1 MGKTIVAKGIDV
13 SKHQET
19 IDWEK
24 VKKSGVQFAIIRAGM
39 GKNTIDPFFVSN
51 ALKCNEIW
59 LPIGIYWF
67 SYAATES
74 EAKAEA
80 EFCLKTI
87 KNFRVEYPVFFDLE
101 YDTARYLKQKGIT
114 LTKAMATAHAR
125 AFLSTIEKAGYYAAN
140 YANPDYLSH
149 FFDRSLSTYDLW
161 LANYKDNP
169 DLSSPP
175 RDCGIWQY
183 SNHGRV
189 SGVNGKVDLDVCYKD
204 YPSIIKKA
212 ELNGLS
218 EKNVE
223 PKWVKNEK
231 GWMICGFKSEWKK
244 IYGFWYYFDSDGIA
258 VTGWQKIKDVWYYF
272 LTAQDAQ
279 KTGGKECSCYS
290 LDKS

>member
-39 GKNTIDPFFVSN
+39 GKNTVDPFFVSN
-51 ALKCNEIW
+51 ARRCNEIW
-59 LPIGIYWF
+59 LPIGVYWF
-67 SYAATES
+67 SYAATEA

-87 KNFRVEYPVFFDLE
+87 KNFRIEYPVFFDLE
-101 YDTARYLKQKGIT
+101 YDTARYLRQKGIT
-114 LTKAMATAHAR
+114 LTKAMATAHAK
-125 AFLSTIEKAGYYAAN
+125 AFLSTVEKAGYYAAN
-140 YANPDYLSH
+140 YANPDYLAH
-149 FFDRSLSTYDLW
+149 YFDSSLSTYDLW

-169 DLSSPP
+169 DLSNPP

-183 SNHGRV
+183 SNSGRV
-189 SGVNGKVDLDVCYKD
+189 NGVNGKVDLDVCYKN
-204 YPSIIKKA
+204 YPSIIKKD
-212 ELNGLS
+212 
-218 EKNVE
+218 
-223 PKWVKNEK
+223 
-231 GWMICGFKSEWKK
+231 EWKK
-244 IYGFWYYFDSDGIA
+244 IYGFWYYFDAEGIA